1 EGTGAGVCFLDYDSD
16 GFMDLYFV
24 SGTWTKNVSDNEG
37 RDLRGKLGNKLFR
50 NSGDGKFADVTER
63 AGVGGNGVFSS
74 GCSAADYDNDGHL
87 DLYVLNYGKNTLYH
101 NNGNGTFADVT
112 EKSGLAEPRWSLAG
126 IWFDYNNDGY
136 LDIFV
141 ADYLLYDDGKFQ

>member
-1 EGTGAGVCFLDYDSD
+1 
-16 GFMDLYFV
+16 MDLYFV

-50 NSGDGKFADVTER
+50 NSGDGKFTDVTEG

-112 EKSGLAEPRWSLAG
+112 EKSGLAEQRWSLAG
-126 IWFDYNNDGY
+126 IWFDYNNDGSRY
-136 LDIFV
+136 LRGE
-141 ADYLLYDDGKFQ
+141 LSSL